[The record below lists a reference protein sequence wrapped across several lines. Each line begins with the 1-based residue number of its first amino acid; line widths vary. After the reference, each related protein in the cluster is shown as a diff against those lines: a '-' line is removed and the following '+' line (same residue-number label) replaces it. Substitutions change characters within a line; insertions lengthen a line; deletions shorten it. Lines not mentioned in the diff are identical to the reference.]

1 MIESLLTEKINSWFW
16 LSVISISGFAFKDSI
31 KNFFLGCQF
40 LFGNDFNVDDIVY
53 INGEKKARIVR
64 QGIWK
69 TTFYIINDDKSVRKF
84 ITPNKLLWY
93 LYIEKELKQKELIN
107 YTTDNTG
114 MGEKANETKFTQE
127 KIDQSEKN
135 RY

>member
-1 MIESLLTEKINSWFW
+1 MIESIFSEKINSWFW
-16 LSVISISGFAFKDSI
+16 LSIISVAGFAFKDSI

-107 YTTDNTG
+107 YTTDNESV
-114 MGEKANETKFTQE
+114 GEKANETKFTQE
-127 KIDQSEKN
+127 KIDRSEKN